1 MPTFQAVTRSDSFIG
16 LGNVPAATLRHKVGS
31 LKGSGAVLSGRFG
44 LCTSWAARTYAL
56 FGSASNIDVG
66 MVFFCAVLLDAVSV
80 DLFTIKPLKA

>member
-1 MPTFQAVTRSDSFIG
+1 MRAESLIG
-16 LGNVPAATLRHKVGS
+16 FGKVPALTSRHKVGS
-31 LKGSGAVLSGRFG
+31 LKGSGAVLSGLFG

-56 FGSASNIDVG
+56 VGSASNIDIE